1 MPLIEFD
8 KKHRILVAILGLL
21 FVCMVTLTI
30 HGYSITVWHD
40 FIDQSPE
47 KEVLFEKGRLIR
59 SDDFMLDIPNLLA
72 QSAHVPA
79 FPATNRNIGV
89 GQNMHLPLELPAKG
103 VSLLYR
109 PFTWGFLVSP
119 DFGLSFR
126 WWSLVLGVFYSSFL
140 ALMIVSRNN
149 FFSSLL
155 LSIGL
160 VYSPYLQYWS
170 FHKGEIIIFGLLT
183 FVAGCCFLAA
193 RKPLQIV
200 IYGLVTGY
208 TGAGIILSH
217 IYPAISITVGW
228 FVLFA
233 WGGFYFDRRD
243 ELQLREQRAARFTG
257 VFMALTVMIVSGA
270 LFYRESAEALRL
282 LRDTVYPGRRFSTGG
297 EFPLWAFFSHN
308 LGAMLSD
315 QNGKWIENVCES
327 ASFVF
332 GFVPLLLLVIFSQF
346 SRSRIHSPWIGALAA
361 YMVFIGVFTFIGFPA
376 WLAKITFMGMS
387 LPERTQIGFGLANAF
402 MLATAFSPR
411 FGWQDVPQK
420 TIRYAVA
427 AWGALLLGSMFWFKW
442 QYPLLKLG
450 FAAPFAVITIA
461 VSYVALRKRNLTLL
475 VVFLAALSFLTS
487 VKFNPVVRGGTDFL
501 YHNRLS
507 EKLTEINRGNAANAP
522 WLVMGSWHVSNLPR
536 MLGIPSLGGYHNYPQ
551 FRIWSLLDP
560 AGKLVNQYNQSGYVT
575 FVASPDRQPVIKIIT
590 PGNFEVFVSPAHDA
604 FKKLG
609 VRYFLSCNEQ
619 SHVIFRE
626 SGAFTEQYRS
636 GNFIIFERKE
646 PLL

>member
-8 KKHRILVAILGLL
+8 KKHRILVTLLGVL
-21 FVCMVTLTI
+21 FVCMVALTI

-47 KEVLFEKGRLIR
+47 KEAIFEKGRMIR

-72 QSAHVPA
+72 QSAHIPA
-79 FPATNRNIGV
+79 FPATNRNIGA
-89 GQNMHLPLELPAKG
+89 GQNMHLPLELPASG

-109 PFTWGFLVSP
+109 PFTWGFFVSP

-170 FHKGEIIIFGLLT
+170 FHKGEIIIFGLIT
-183 FVAGCCFLAA
+183 FVAGCCFCAA

-200 IYGLVTGY
+200 VYGLITGY
-208 TGAGIILSH
+208 AGAGIILSH
-217 IYPAISITVGW
+217 IYPAISIIIGW

-233 WGGFYFDRRD
+233 WGGFYFDLRD

-257 VFMALTVMIVSGA
+257 VALALLIMLISGA
-270 LFYRESAEALRL
+270 LFYRESAEAISLI
-282 LRDTVYPGRRFSTGG
+282 RDTVYPGRRFSTGG
-297 EFPLWAFFSHN
+297 GFPLWAFFSHN
-308 LGAMLSD
+308 MGAMLSD

-346 SRSRIHSPWIGALAA
+346 TQRRINSPWIRMLAA
-361 YMVFIGVFTFIGFPA
+361 YMAFIGVFTFIGFPV
-376 WLAKITFMGMS
+376 WLAKIAFMGMS
-387 LPERTQIGFGLANAF
+387 LPERTQLGFGLANAF

-411 FGWQDVPQK
+411 FDWQDVPPK
-420 TIRYAVA
+420 TIRFAVA
-427 AWGALLLGSMFWFKW
+427 AWAALLLGSMFWFKW

-450 FAAPFAVITIA
+450 FAIPFVAITIA
-461 VSYVALRKRNLTLL
+461 VSHVAFRKRNLTLL

-487 VKFNPVVRGGTDFL
+487 VKFNPVVRGGTDFI
-501 YHNRLS
+501 YHNALS
-507 EKLTEINRGNAANAP
+507 EKLIELHRSNAVNTP
-522 WLVMGSWHVSNLPR
+522 WLVMGSWQISNLPR
-536 MLGIPSLGGYHNYPQ
+536 MLGIPSLGGYHNYPH
-551 FRIWSLLDP
+551 FKIWSLLDP
-560 AGKLVNQYNQSGYVT
+560 EGRLAKQYNQSGYVT
-575 FVASPDRQPVIKIIT
+575 FIASPDRQPVLKTIT
-590 PGNFEVFVSPAHDA
+590 PGNFEVFVSPVHDA

-619 SHVIFRE
+619 SHAIFRE
-626 SGAFTEQYRS
+626 SAVFTERYRT
-636 GNFIIFERKE
+636 GDFIIFERKE
-646 PLL
+646 R